1 MRKSLAT
8 TIKAIAGIFRARTE
22 AKTRKAAAEVSWA

>member
-1 MRKSLAT
+1 MRKSLAA

-22 AKTRKAAAEVSWA
+22 AKTRKAVAEVSWA